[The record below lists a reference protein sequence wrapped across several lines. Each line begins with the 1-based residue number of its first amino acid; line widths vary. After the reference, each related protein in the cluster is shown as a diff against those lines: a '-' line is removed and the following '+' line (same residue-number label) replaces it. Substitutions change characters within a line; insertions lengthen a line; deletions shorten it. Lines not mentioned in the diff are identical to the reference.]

1 MNRKIFGDDEDTS
14 TLDEHGLLHATVRV
28 SLDSSQV
35 VLSPSVTTPRMMIFI
50 GHPVGVLLRGN
61 HIP

>member
-1 MNRKIFGDDEDTS
+1 MSRKIFGDDDKS
-14 TLDEHGLLHATVRV
+14 TLDEHGLFYATVWV
-28 SLDSSQV
+28 SLDKSQV
-35 VLSPSVTTPRMMIFI
+35 VLSPSVTTPRMMILI